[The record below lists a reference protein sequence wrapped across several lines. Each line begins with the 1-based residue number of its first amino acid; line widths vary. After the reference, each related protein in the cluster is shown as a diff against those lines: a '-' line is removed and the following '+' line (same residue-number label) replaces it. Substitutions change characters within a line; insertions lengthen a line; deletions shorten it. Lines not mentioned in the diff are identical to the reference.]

1 VRGGSGVARLPVA
14 RERGLRPVV
23 SHTYIRT
30 CDSTYTHI
38 HDERHRYPGAL
49 NSHLIASNDNEEREY
64 PSHIPAQLPHP
75 PLLQPPVRPLTCPI
89 AMDTTLPGSGG
100 LYLFRVNVKVRDSFD
115 YFGMC
120 TDPKRI
126 DSESFTPVNPPAD
139 SSCTPP
145 NAARAVWTQLFTHAS
160 RHPRLVTCRPSAR
173 CYSPQLP

>member
-1 VRGGSGVARLPVA
+1 MLCFPPASSSEQDLFSCTDCQGGPRHCPRGSLPLPSLLLLLYLCIATRPPSLSLAWDRHTALCGGAVAWHGLPVA

-75 PLLQPPVRPLTCPI
+75 PLLQPPVRPRRQAAGSCELT
-89 AMDTTLPGSGG
+89 
-100 LYLFRVNVKVRDSFD
+100 
-115 YFGMC
+115 
-120 TDPKRI
+120 
-126 DSESFTPVNPPAD
+126 
-139 SSCTPP
+139 
-145 NAARAVWTQLFTHAS
+145 
-160 RHPRLVTCRPSAR
+160 
-173 CYSPQLP
+173 

>member
-1 VRGGSGVARLPVA
+1 MAWHGLPVA

-64 PSHIPAQLPHP
+64 PSRIPAQLPHP

-89 AMDTTLPGSGG
+89 AIAPSDVG
-100 LYLFRVNVKVRDSFD
+100 LSRAWAC
-115 YFGMC
+115 MH
-120 TDPKRI
+120 
-126 DSESFTPVNPPAD
+126 AH
-139 SSCTPP
+139 
-145 NAARAVWTQLFTHAS
+145 AARVLFS
-160 RHPRLVTCRPSAR
+160 I
-173 CYSPQLP
+173 YEY